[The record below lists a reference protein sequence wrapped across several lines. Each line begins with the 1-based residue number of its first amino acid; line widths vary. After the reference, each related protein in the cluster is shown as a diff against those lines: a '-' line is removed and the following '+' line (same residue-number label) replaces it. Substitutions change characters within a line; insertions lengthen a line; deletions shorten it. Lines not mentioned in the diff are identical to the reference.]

1 MNKELLDKVV
11 SLYTEIGNID
21 ENIKMLEDNKA
32 DLLTQLNEYETL
44 VKFVK
49 NSTDLG
55 WAKWVATDATEAI
68 FAYKYKPT
76 KSVAIWKDE
85 ANKYTCITPG
95 QALALCGRVPKWEDK
110 EPTPVVNR

>member
-1 MNKELLDKVV
+1 MELNDVIKALEELKTKVSELENRITKEELPDI
-11 SLYTEIGNID
+11 SD
-21 ENIKMLEDNKA
+21 
-32 DLLTQLNEYETL
+32 
-44 VKFVK
+44 
-49 NSTDLG
+49 

-95 QALALCGRVPKWEDK
+95 QALALCGRVPKWEDE
-110 EPTPVVNR
+110 EPTPVKR